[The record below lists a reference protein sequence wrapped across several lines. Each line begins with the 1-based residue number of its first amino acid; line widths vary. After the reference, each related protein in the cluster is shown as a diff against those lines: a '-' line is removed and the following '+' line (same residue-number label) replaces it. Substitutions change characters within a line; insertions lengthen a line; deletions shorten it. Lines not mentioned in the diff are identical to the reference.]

1 MTLIDT
7 SPGGPVTAEQIYE
20 IRTIAESGQFAD
32 ALIRLRKIK
41 PLHPRN
47 TFLVA
52 LEKQLERL
60 RVLPR
65 DSEPTEPQRKE
76 LMNSMPGLVKGAV
89 DSLRQQPPARLHAEQ
104 DTTPPA
110 KSERPDR
117 DAARNQLK
125 EQYFQHAD
133 EYLKKGA
140 YGSALVEIRRVK
152 IIAPDDPT
160 VVEYERTIRQLV
172 ELQQRIG
179 IRSQEAIQTPSAEQS
194 SPNTGVEASPTPTP
208 QVREYDLEASPP
220 PEFQSATVEPSD
232 IQAPRKSRLGPI
244 VAAVLLVLLLC
255 ITALALFSSPDDSAE
270 PADKQEAT
278 IPTGTG
284 NMGVRV
290 QPGQDMPAPS
300 VGSAAALAPTQQK
313 TETVASPV
321 QERHPGA
328 ETPVQ
333 EKEATSASPLQAQ
346 LPGAVTPIEKQKA
359 TPAVPVQKK
368 LSDAV
373 TPTLQKNAAPPIP
386 AQEKPLAAARPA
398 STAYTES
405 DPQILHLEQPVFP
418 PELVAL
424 KEGGEVIIMVQID
437 PAGKPLQAMVAKTT
451 NMAYNDSI
459 TKAVMNSTYRPG
471 TTADGPTT
479 KWITIPFKIK

>member
-20 IRTIAESGQFAD
+20 IKTMAESGQFAD
-32 ALIRLRKIK
+32 ALIRLRKLK

-60 RVLPR
+60 LVLPR
-65 DSEPTEPQRKE
+65 DSEPSEPQRME

-89 DSLRQQPPARLHAEQ
+89 DSLRQQSPARPPVEQ
-104 DTTPPA
+104 DAPA
-110 KSERPDR
+110 SAKTERPDR

-160 VVEYERTIRQLV
+160 VAEYERTIRQLV

-179 IRSQEAIQTPSAEQS
+179 IRTQESIQAPSPEQAF
-194 SPNTGVEASPTPTP
+194 PNTTVEASPTPTP
-208 QVREYDLEASPP
+208 QVREYDSVAPPP
-220 PEFQSATVEPSD
+220 PEVEAATGELRD
-232 IQAPRKSRLGPI
+232 IQSPGKSRVGFI
-244 VAAVLLVLLLC
+244 VAAVFLILLLS
-255 ITALALFSSPDDSAE
+255 ITAIALFSSPDDSAE
-270 PADKQEAT
+270 PADKAVAAV
-278 IPTGTG
+278 PAGTG
-284 NMGVRV
+284 STAARI
-290 QPGQDMPAPS
+290 QPAQDMPAATVKPA
-300 VGSAAALAPTQQK
+300 VTTPAQQK
-313 TETVASPV
+313 KEIVASP
-321 QERHPGA
+321 A
-328 ETPVQ
+328 Q
-333 EKEATSASPLQAQ
+333 EK
-346 LPGAVTPIEKQKA
+346 LPGAVTPVQEKKA
-359 TPAVPVQKK
+359 APAGPVEKK
-368 LSDAV
+368 PPVAV
-373 TPTLQKNAAPPIP
+373 TPTPQKNVTPAIP
-386 AQEKPLAAARPA
+386 AQEKPLIAARPA
-398 STAYTES
+398 APAFTDS

-418 PELVAL
+418 PELMAL
-424 KEGGEVIIMVQID
+424 KAGGEVVIMVQID
-437 PAGKPLQAMVAKTT
+437 PTGKPLQAMVAKTT

-471 TTADGPTT
+471 TTPDGPTT